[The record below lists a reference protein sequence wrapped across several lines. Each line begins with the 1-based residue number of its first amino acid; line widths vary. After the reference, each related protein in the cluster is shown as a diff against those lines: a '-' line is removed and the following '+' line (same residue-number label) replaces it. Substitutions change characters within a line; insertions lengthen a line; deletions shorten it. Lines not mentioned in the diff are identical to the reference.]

1 MARKPVVTRTITTT
15 VCQVFCVDVPSEE
28 TTTIQ
33 VVLPRTYN
41 DKKLIKAVK
50 EAVDT
55 DDFKAVHVLS
65 SEIKETLYGMSEENF
80 IKNATIL
87 PPRGTKAEPE
97 NEEN

>member
-28 TTTIQ
+28 TATIE
-33 VVLPRTYN
+33 VVLPRTYTE
-41 DKKLIKAVK
+41 KKLLNAVK

-55 DDFKAVHVLS
+55 DDFKAVHIVS
-65 SEIKETLYGMSEENF
+65 TEIRETLYGMSEEDF

-87 PPRGTKAEPE
+87 PPRGAKAEPE